1 MSNQGSSSSLTLPAL
16 FSRTLKSLIPIFTD
30 ELSTSLPTVQ
40 DTLHNAITDLDL
52 AIRMMATLG
61 VFSDNEEMEDVGDS
75 ELVYMTVEWIKAE
88 VQGRINGDGIKG
100 RLATLESSKVSNLS
114 PILLYLSPYGNTIRQ
129 SSYESF
135 LFLLESYSF
144 PTPPGLEYPSSSTSS
159 SSSSASPRD
168 PAARREAKIK
178 QYRLEKEWKD
188 KVGVSR
194 VGSLYFALA
203 RNQLK
208 LNRNRRPY
216 LELPYRPPR
225 YQQF

>member
-100 RLATLESSKVSNLS
+100 RLATLESSKVSDFSPTHVSQSLRNYDSTVIIRIIPLS
-114 PILLYLSPYGNTIRQ
+114 PRIILLPN
-129 SSYESF
+129 
-135 LFLLESYSF
+135 
-144 PTPPGLEYPSSSTSS
+144 
-159 SSSSASPRD
+159 SPRT
-168 PAARREAKIK
+168 
-178 QYRLEKEWKD
+178 
-188 KVGVSR
+188 
-194 VGSLYFALA
+194 
-203 RNQLK
+203 
-208 LNRNRRPY
+208 
-216 LELPYRPPR
+216 
-225 YQQF
+225 